1 VEKLLKVTS
10 EVARLKRVVVQRPGA
25 ALGQM
30 LPRHIDPTSA
40 HYLLFDD
47 LVHVPEA
54 QKEHDQLCRVL
65 GTSAELAFWDDLL
78 VETLGNVDARDFV
91 LDEVGRLEGLPG
103 ASLTRL
109 GSMEPASLAQALVVG
124 GGRGALHPSR
134 AIHPLPNLIFT
145 RDLVAVAGDLLIVG
159 NARKLARKRESILM
173 WAIAEHHPW
182 FKGGQISRSSRAVRQ
197 NGGSYPLTVEG
208 GDVLII
214 SDTLALIG
222 ASERTSWSMI
232 LGLGKEM
239 LERGFTRI
247 LVVEMPK
254 QRSAMHLD
262 TVFTLADWDT
272 AVVYGPLLKRGGRE
286 EAHVFRMRSV
296 GAELVVAPVKGD
308 LLDALAQ
315 EGHPMRAVLCGGG
328 HPLHEE
334 REQWT
339 DGSNFVALSPGVVL
353 GYARNVHTATA
364 MAAAGFELIAA
375 QAFLKRFQTRFGG
388 NYEDLVGSKERF
400 AIQISGSELSRG
412 RGGPRC
418 LTMPLVRDA

>member
-1 VEKLLKVTS
+1 MLKITS

-25 ALGQM
+25 ALAEM
-30 LPRHIDPTSA
+30 VPRHIDPSSS

-65 GTSAELAFWDDLL
+65 GTTAEVGFWDELL
-78 VETLGNVDARDFV
+78 VETLAIEEAREFI
-91 LDEVGRLEGLPG
+91 LDEVGRLEELPG
-103 ASLTRL
+103 SSLTRL
-109 GSMEPASLAQALVVG
+109 GCMEPAQLAQALVVG
-124 GGRGALHPSR
+124 GRRGTLHPAR
-134 AIHPLPNLIFT
+134 AVHPLPNLIFT

-159 NARKLARKRESILM
+159 NARKQARKRESILM

-182 FKGGQISRSSRAVRQ
+182 FNEGEISLNSRSVRKR
-197 NGGSYPLTVEG
+197 GGSFPLTVEG
-208 GDVLII
+208 GDVLVL

-232 LGLGKEM
+232 LGLGKE
-239 LERGFTRI
+239 LLGRGFSRV

-272 AVVYGPLLKRGGRE
+272 AVVYGPILKRGGRE
-286 EAHVFRMRSV
+286 EAKVFRLRAAGSEISV
-296 GAELVVAPVKGD
+296 DPCKGD

-315 EGHPMRAVLCGGG
+315 EGHPMRAVLCGDG

-353 GYARNVHTATA
+353 GYARNVHTASA
-364 MAAAGFELIAA
+364 MQNAGFELIMA
-375 QAFLKRFQTRFGG
+375 QDFIRLFQTRFGG
-388 NYEDLVGSKERF
+388 NYDDLMESKQRF
-400 AIQISGSELSRG
+400 AIQIVGSELSRG

-418 LTMPLVRDA
+418 LTMPLCRDA